1 MSSQS
6 MVIYVKYYSDGKN
19 DVLKDVSVGSSEV
32 WNLNASQ
39 SSVCW
44 RVVFGSSRKMLLDDI
59 VEKLQKIDDV
69 VVPDECSNIN
79 MWHLVGC
86 L

>member
-1 MSSQS
+1 

-39 SSVCW
+39 SSVC
-44 RVVFGSSRKMLLDDI
+44 
-59 VEKLQKIDDV
+59 
-69 VVPDECSNIN
+69 
-79 MWHLVGC
+79 
-86 L
+86 